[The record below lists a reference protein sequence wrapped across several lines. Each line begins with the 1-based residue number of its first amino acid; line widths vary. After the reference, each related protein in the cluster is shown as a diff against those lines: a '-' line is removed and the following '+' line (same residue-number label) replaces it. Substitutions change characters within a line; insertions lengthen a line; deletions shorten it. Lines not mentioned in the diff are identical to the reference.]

1 MVHHDHSMTSL
12 QQLKE
17 KLCRE
22 LSQSEQSAIAQPRR
36 EARRLGDVP
45 PAHAL
50 LAISEHASAV
60 RPRLD
65 ALFESRAGAPGIR
78 FGKIVGE
85 VFSVLRHAVFDRLID
100 TERSYRG
107 TLLGVDHGADIV
119 RMLAAIAARDGDEHL
134 AMFCAEWLRD
144 RLPLVERARRE
155 LAWFADQP
163 ELALQSGLRRALAPT
178 GRMITTRSRGSA
190 PALRPQ

>member
-1 MVHHDHSMTSL
+1 MSDL
-12 QQLKE
+12 RKLKA

-22 LSQSEQSAIAQPRR
+22 LSQSERSAIAQPRR

-50 LAISEHASAV
+50 LAISEHASAM

-65 ALFESRAGAPGIR
+65 ALIETRTGGPGLEL
-78 FGKIVGE
+78 GKLVGE
-85 VFSVLRHAVFDRLID
+85 LFSVVRHGVLDRLIG

-107 TLLGVDHGADIV
+107 TLLGIDHGADIV

-134 AMFCAEWLRD
+134 ALFCSEWLRD
-144 RLPLVERARRE
+144 RLTLVERARGE

-163 ELALQSGLRRALAPT
+163 AFALQSGLRRAIAPA
-178 GRMITTRSRGSA
+178 SGSA
-190 PALRPQ
+190 VPQLRTR

>member
-1 MVHHDHSMTSL
+1 MNDL
-12 QQLKE
+12 RRLKE

-50 LAISEHASAV
+50 LAISDHASAV

-65 ALFESRAGAPGIR
+65 ALIETRAGVRGIEL
-78 FGKIVGE
+78 GKLVGE
-85 VFSVLRHAVFDRLID
+85 VFSILRYAVFDRLID

-107 TLLGVDHGADIV
+107 TLLGVAHGADIV
-119 RMLAAIAARDGDEHL
+119 RMLAAIAARDGDGRL
-134 AMFCAEWLRD
+134 AMFCAEWLEE
-144 RLPLVERARRE
+144 RLALVERAQGE

-163 ELALQSGLRRALAPT
+163 RFAVQSGLRRALAPP
-178 GRMITTRSRGSA
+178 GRMISDAGSRAASV
-190 PALRPQ
+190 RR

>member
-1 MVHHDHSMTSL
+1 MSSKDL
-12 QQLKE
+12 RKLEQ

-22 LSQSEQSAIAQPRR
+22 LSQSEHSAIVQPRR

-50 LAISEHASAV
+50 LAISEHAKAV

-65 ALFESRAGAPGIR
+65 ALIERRTSARGIEIGRAL
-78 FGKIVGE
+78 GE
-85 VFSVLRHAVFDRLID
+85 LFSVVRTFVVDQMID

-107 TLLGVDHGADIV
+107 TLLGLDHGIDIV
-119 RMLAAIAARDGDEHL
+119 RMLAVISARDGDEHL
-134 AMFCAEWLRD
+134 AMFCDEWLTQ
-144 RLPLVERARRE
+144 RLALVDRARGE

-163 ELALQSGLRRALAPT
+163 TLALQSGLRRVF
-178 GRMITTRSRGSA
+178 G
-190 PALRPQ
+190 